1 MKHIVF
7 IALLL
12 GICLPQGLHGQALLS
27 VASEKP
33 ATMPAVSDSD
43 ALVVTFEPAEDR
55 SLPPLKAA
63 SELPVMSPELAL
75 ANYERRAALQPVQL
89 AAYSATTVIHAELPD
104 SSQQGEFEV
113 ERKYNAPHTLLFKP
127 IRFVGDKFV
136 KSNIIARLLQS
147 EVDHVEKDDGMATAI
162 SPANYKFSSK
172 GRTEVQGRP
181 VYVYQVRPHQK
192 RVGLFKG
199 RMYLDEHTGSLV
211 RVEGSIVKSPSFF
224 VNHIQFVQDYGDFDS
239 FTLPVHIHSEA
250 KARLVGRTIIDITH
264 TNYLPVPAQTQAML
278 PTM

>member
-1 MKHIVF
+1 MKRIVF
-7 IALLL
+7 IALLF
-12 GICLPQGLHGQALLS
+12 GMCLPGRSYAQALLS
-27 VASEKP
+27 AAGEKP
-33 ATMPAVSDSD
+33 AVVDSD
-43 ALVVTFEPAEDR
+43 AVMVTFEPGADR
-55 SLPPLKAA
+55 SLPTLNAA
-63 SELPVMSPELAL
+63 PELPVMSAELAL

-104 SSQQGEFEV
+104 SSQQGDFEV
-113 ERKYNAPHTLLFKP
+113 ERKYSAPHTLLFKP

-147 EVDHVEKDDGMATAI
+147 EVDHVEKDDLMATAI

-172 GRTEVQGRP
+172 GRAEVQGRP
-181 VYVYQVRPHQK
+181 VYVYQVKPHQK

-199 RMYLDEHTGSLV
+199 RMFLDEHTGSLV

>member
-7 IALLL
+7 MALLV
-12 GICLPQGLHGQALLS
+12 GMCLPQGLHAQVLLS
-27 VASEKP
+27 AGGEKLTVVDSE
-33 ATMPAVSDSD
+33 AVM
-43 ALVVTFEPAEDR
+43 VTFEPAEDR
-55 SLPPLKAA
+55 SLPTLSAA
-63 SELPVMSPELAL
+63 PELPVMSSELAL

-113 ERKYNAPHTLLFKP
+113 ERKYSAPHTLLFKP

-147 EVDHVEKDDGMATAI
+147 EVDHVEKDNVMATAI

-172 GRTEVQGRP
+172 GRAEVQGRP
-181 VYVYQVRPHQK
+181 VYVYQVKPQQK

-199 RMYLDEHTGSLV
+199 RMYLDQHTGSLV

-264 TNYLPVPAQTQAML
+264 TNYLPVPVQTQAVL

>member
-1 MKHIVF
+1 MKRIVF
-7 IALLL
+7 IALLF
-12 GICLPQGLHGQALLS
+12 GMCLPGRLHAQALLS
-27 VASEKP
+27 AAGRKP
-33 ATMPAVSDSD
+33 AVVDSD
-43 ALVVTFEPAEDR
+43 AVMVTFEPGVDR
-55 SLPPLKAA
+55 SLPTLSAA
-63 SELPVMSPELAL
+63 APELPVMSAELAL

-147 EVDHVEKDDGMATAI
+147 EVDHVEKDDLMATAI

-172 GRTEVQGRP
+172 GRAEVQGRP

-199 RMYLDEHTGSLV
+199 RMCLDEHTGSLV

-264 TNYLPVPAQTQAML
+264 TNYLPVPVQTQAFL